1 MSGTSR
7 RGLLK
12 GALAGSV
19 SLIRAP
25 GALGF
30 ALTGGGCGAGA
41 LSGAAVSGAPGGPAA
56 SVQYNAGSGNFGG
69 IANFEL
75 TPAGMVK
82 TIPPPSLQSPIPE
95 PCLVSGRNAPKKLRP

>member
-19 SLIRAP
+19 SLIRAQ
-25 GALGF
+25 GALGLPP
-30 ALTGGGCGAGA
+30 AAEVQEEKGRLEAGA
-41 LSGAAVSGAPGGPAA
+41 LSGAAVSGAPGGPTT
-56 SVQYNAGSGNFGG
+56 SVQYNAGGGNFGG

-75 TPAGMVK
+75 TPAGVVK
-82 TIPPPSLQSPIPE
+82 IGPREAEIPP
-95 PCLVSGRNAPKKLRP
+95 APTSVPR